1 MPGQG
6 RGRGRGGG
14 RGRGRG
20 QGPGRGRG
28 RRRLLEPVL
37 LLQLKRDSS
46 HGYGLLEGLEEFDLG
61 PFDPSVIYRLL
72 REMEGSG
79 WISSTWDEQ
88 QTQGPPRRVYRL
100 KAAGEAVLQDWVK
113 DLEAG
118 RSRIDRFLRAYK
130 RMSGSD

>member
-14 RGRGRG
+14 RGRGP
-20 QGPGRGRG
+20 GPGRGRG

-37 LLQLKRDSS
+37 LLQLKRGAS

-61 PFDPSVIYRLL
+61 LFDPSVIYRLL
-72 REMEGSG
+72 REMEKSG
-79 WISSTWDEQ
+79 WVNSTWDDQ

-100 KAAGEAVLQDWVK
+100 SADGERVLQTWVK
-113 DLEAG
+113 DLEEG
-118 RSRIDRFLRAYK
+118 RTRTERFLRAYK
-130 RMSGSD
+130 QLNK